1 MQRVREAME
10 EIGRQILE
18 ASQVLDRKQVSSF
31 VRALLRARRVF
42 VVGAGRSG
50 LVAKTFA
57 MRLMHL
63 GLNTHVVG
71 ETVTPALR
79 KGDMLVAVSGSGET
93 TLTVTAAKVAKR
105 IGAKIAAITSYH
117 KSKLARLADLVV
129 VIPGRRRT
137 ESTSDYVRRELSG
150 EYASLAPLGTI
161 FEITTMVFLDGVVAS
176 LMHELGEKEEDLR
189 ARHAI
194 LE

>member
-1 MQRVREAME
+1 MRRVQEAME
-10 EIGRQILE
+10 EIGKQILD
-18 ASQVLDRKQVSSF
+18 ASQVLDRKQVGSF
-31 VRALLRARRVF
+31 IKALLRARRVF

-63 GLNTHVVG
+63 GLDTHVVG

-79 KGDMLVAVSGSGET
+79 RGDMLVAVSGSGET
-93 TLTVTAAKVAKR
+93 TLTVTAAKVAKK
-105 IGAKIAAITSYH
+105 IGAKIAAITSYPR
-117 KSKLARLADLVV
+117 SKLARLADLVV

-150 EYASLAPLGTI
+150 EYASFAPLGTV
-161 FEITTMVFLDGVVAS
+161 FEITTMVFLDGVVVD
-176 LMHELGEKEEDLR
+176 LMHELGEREEDLR
-189 ARHAI
+189 ARHAT